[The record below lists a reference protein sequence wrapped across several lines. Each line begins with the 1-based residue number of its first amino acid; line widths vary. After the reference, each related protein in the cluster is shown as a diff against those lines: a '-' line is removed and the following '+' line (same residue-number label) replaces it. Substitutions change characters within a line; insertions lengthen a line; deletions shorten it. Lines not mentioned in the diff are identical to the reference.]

1 MLGRVLGSQPR
12 VGESPGPAGFLL
24 PRSSHGDPGV
34 SSGHPECLGPPGRAG
49 DGAGGGSAFA
59 FEGGGWGGP
68 EPSEGPVMPSPRWQP
83 GDAAVPQF
91 PPQERS

>member
-1 MLGRVLGSQPR
+1 MGVLGRVLGSQPR

-49 DGAGGGSAFA
+49 DGVGGGSAFA
-59 FEGGGWGGP
+59 FAGGGGG
-68 EPSEGPVMPSPRWQP
+68 VRSPAR
-83 GDAAVPQF
+83 V
-91 PPQERS
+91 R